1 MKFLLTLAAW
11 ALVALSAHAR
21 TAPDEAAKTALAQ
34 KRYDA
39 VIAAYAAPSA
49 AGLALHDI
57 DHYRLAIAHNAL
69 DQPLVAWRHLQA
81 ANELNAAGTYASST
95 DRLNTLKDAIL
106 AGCDKVGRP
115 KCTEPPTLSSAA
127 TPAPAPTPTAIG
139 PAPALPVPAAS
150 TAAADSSPAS
160 TATNTVAAVAPT
172 VRAMPNTPRVEAGE
186 TGLAS
191 TVIALQAAAIL
202 MLGWICW
209 SLRRQRRRAPV
220 GREGV
225 ERLRDDVAT
234 LIERLGQS
242 AEGSASELFG
252 HLRGILPYLEREAG
266 RVAHR
271 ASGDSRALSAQD
283 RQAVDLVRYLTQA
296 APDVLRSSKADIE
309 AVFRRALI

>member
-115 KCTEPPTLSSAA
+115 KCTEPPTLRSAA
-127 TPAPAPTPTAIG
+127 TPTPAPTPTAIG

-150 TAAADSSPAS
+150 TA
-160 TATNTVAAVAPT
+160 VVAPA
-172 VRAMPNTPRVEAGE
+172 VRAMPITPRVETGE

-271 ASGDSRALSAQD
+271 ASGDSRALIAQD